1 MAFRIN
7 CARVHLPAMVES
19 ALKVLMIAWDDLVF
33 ASANNTNSSANRRWD
48 RTIEGSASNICNHN
62 FVAGES
68 SEDPRLHEMVM
79 DALGMYNEGNN
90 QQHVDQPPNEEAQRF
105 YAQLESASR
114 PFCEGMSHSAL
125 SVAVRLLSIK
135 SDANISIAG
144 MNAMIELMK
153 ELNPNLDI
161 PDDYYKAK
169 KLVSKLGLSSM
180 KIDCCEKGCML
191 YYRDNADLENCKV
204 CGISRFKQLASG
216 NRVAVKK
223 KCTWNPVEDSV
234 IRSNFTK
241 KVSSRLSNIFSEA
254 RKKGQ
259 KPGWLGTNY
268 WEELNQYWATPE
280 FQKKSAQTKA
290 ARKSEKGGSLHTCGL
305 VSMGTVRR
313 KLQVTLGRPP
323 NRHEVWKKTH
333 TKIED
338 GKEVWVKP
346 RAEDTYNRYN
356 QAMEE
361 LTRSQSTDD
370 QGNTIMPSEEQTIS
384 CWLDVVG
391 GVNKGRAYDL
401 CSEKNFHRLQCGLQ
415 GIGSSAT
422 VSNEQLEEMRHELRE
437 LARNYE
443 EERKKR
449 LEEERRRIN
458 LESDVKELKNQV
470 CNLIKLPRSPP
481 SSPDH
486 DDGEDVEDEDDQ
498 EHGEAEMEY

>member
-1 MAFRIN
+1 M
-7 CARVHLPAMVES
+7 
-19 ALKVLMIAWDDLVF
+19 
-33 ASANNTNSSANRRWD
+33 
-48 RTIEGSASNICNHN
+48 
-62 FVAGES
+62 
-68 SEDPRLHEMVM
+68 
-79 DALGMYNEGNN
+79 
-90 QQHVDQPPNEEAQRF
+90 
-105 YAQLESASR
+105 
-114 PFCEGMSHSAL
+114 
-125 SVAVRLLSIK
+125 
-135 SDANISIAG
+135 
-144 MNAMIELMK
+144 
-153 ELNPNLDI
+153 
-161 PDDYYKAK
+161 
-169 KLVSKLGLSSM
+169 
-180 KIDCCEKGCML
+180 
-191 YYRDNADLENCKV
+191 
-204 CGISRFKQLASG
+204 
-216 NRVAVKK
+216 K
-223 KCTWNPVEDSV
+223 KCTWNPVEDNV

-241 KVSSRLSNIFSEA
+241 KASSRLSNIFSEA

-259 KPGWLGTNY
+259 KPGWLGTDY

-290 ARKSEKGGSLHTCGL
+290 ARKSEKGGSLHTCGS
-305 VSMGTVRR
+305 VSMGTARR

-338 GKEVWVKP
+338 RKEVWVEP

-356 QAMEE
+356 QAIEE

-370 QGNTIMPSEEQTIS
+370 QGNTIMLSEEQTIS

-391 GVNKGRAYDL
+391 GVKKGRAYDL
-401 CSEKNFHRLQCGLQ
+401 CSEKNFHRLHCGLQ

-422 VSNEQLEEMRHELRE
+422 VSNEQLEEMRHELQE

-481 SSPDH
+481 PSPDH
-486 DDGEDVEDEDDQ
+486 DDGEDVEDEEDQ